1 MCCRQ
6 QALPWTACTNKIENW
21 ADKIDGW
28 SPTSAGCWT
37 EHLSRPSPAKPSALS
52 PKVLQTIETMSCPLP
67 AKTNLQQ
74 KLEDIVRGWHGA
86 RGLLSKRA
94 NGLTARDCLGS
105 RAEVNQSLVSRSWR
119 QAVKKHSCCLK
130 ALRVSSGHAHGNCGL
145 VDAVLQP
152 GKDLNIRHLRQNTA
166 EAQLRAASI
175 TPCLHLP
182 QHSESFHCLCKI
194 TRYTLTRF
202 LNSLRMEWPCRCC
215 SGHQINHRC
224 KPLQRSSALLCP
236 PRTTAS
242 RPRSTQCRRPQATQ
256 HSPKR
261 RHTSCQVPGVRCVFR
276 QARFE
281 SRNRLACLAA

>member
-1 MCCRQ
+1 M
-6 QALPWTACTNKIENW
+6 PPACK
-21 ADKIDGW
+21 DK
-28 SPTSAGCWT
+28 
-37 EHLSRPSPAKPSALS
+37 SPA
-52 PKVLQTIETMSCPLP
+52 ETRRYCP
-67 AKTNLQQ
+67 
-74 KLEDIVRGWHGA
+74 GMA
-86 RGLLSKRA
+86 RSQRPFVKKGKRS
-94 NGLTARDCLGS
+94 DCQRLLGS

-236 PRTTAS
+236 PRDYGVQTSKYTVPATAGN
-242 RPRSTQCRRPQATQ
+242 PTFAKT
-256 HSPKR
+256 K
-261 RHTSCQVPGVRCVFR
+261 TYLLPG
-276 QARFE
+276 ARGP
-281 SRNRLACLAA
+281 LCLPSGKV